1 MKKIFKLFSTFIL
14 MASVCAS
21 VTSCRGTYPTS
32 FVHADVINFGD
43 DVDANFNVKT
53 YEGKPF
59 ELHKNGDSKFEM
71 RKRLVELNK
80 KIDNVVMENN
90 TAGVYAMDIAM
101 RRIKKMQK
109 EYKKD
114 VNVKYTVI
122 YVTDGLDNIS
132 TQVAR
137 NNFTFPQK
145 RNYRTTEDYKKKMN
159 KRIGRISRYKKNV
172 KNKFDIYPMVFTG
185 TDLGSVESNMIYNQI
200 KERCNKEGYKDVI
213 KVFPIKAIDTAKI
226 FAKDIIKEIKENE
239 GFVMSAEAKR
249 NIVAEQII
257 KIAKERY
264 GINKNEYPKF
274 TDIINDALKSSDE
287 EFAGFIYSNMNWLRG
302 SSRGVPNLSYTYEN
316 KENDIAGKGAPEI
329 IYGDDFT
336 TILEN
341 FKTEFATSSF
351 EFKVPK
357 GYLNMEVKMML
368 KDDDNNEVNISGILK
383 KTLFGRYYLKDIK
396 TNANFNGKKSMLKSM
411 NKNKRDQLA
420 LFVIPMLTLENK
432 PFIVANTEE
441 AIEQDY
447 KNNGY
452 WVKNSEYSKQSSA
465 TVKNYIQLIFDCS
478 TSMDEV
484 QIGEEKAVLKDIT
497 EFVQGST
504 M

>member
-1 MKKIFKLFSTFIL
+1 
-14 MASVCAS
+14 
-21 VTSCRGTYPTS
+21 
-32 FVHADVINFGD
+32 
-43 DVDANFNVKT
+43 
-53 YEGKPF
+53 
-59 ELHKNGDSKFEM
+59 
-71 RKRLVELNK
+71 
-80 KIDNVVMENN
+80 
-90 TAGVYAMDIAM
+90 
-101 RRIKKMQK
+101 
-109 EYKKD
+109 
-114 VNVKYTVI
+114 
-122 YVTDGLDNIS
+122 
-132 TQVAR
+132 
-137 NNFTFPQK
+137 
-145 RNYRTTEDYKKKMN
+145 
-159 KRIGRISRYKKNV
+159 
-172 KNKFDIYPMVFTG
+172 
-185 TDLGSVESNMIYNQI
+185 MIYNQI